1 MIYKRYEPSG
11 LLATFVLLL
20 LVPATL
26 AGMANDLSSSLLG
39 TIFGVLFGYWGTL
52 SSLTIV
58 YRLVPF
64 HPLASIPGPLLC
76 KISKLWLAYK
86 TYGGKQHLYLLE
98 LHRRY
103 GDVVRIGE
111 WY

>member
-1 MIYKRYEPSG
+1 MIYKQYEPNS
-11 LLATFVLLL
+11 LLATFLLL
-20 LVPATL
+20 LVVPTIL
-26 AGMANDLSSSLLG
+26 AGVANDQSSSLLG
-39 TIFGVLFGYWGTL
+39 TIFGVFFGYWGTL

-58 YRLVPF
+58 YRLAPF
-64 HPLASIPGPLLC
+64 HALASIPGPFLC

-98 LHRRY
+98 LHRKY

-111 WY
+111 WC